1 MTSIKDNSYL
11 TNLLALSEN
20 DKQIKAVLKV
30 LTGNQIKLFK
40 NIANDVLNEIIPL
53 NEHQYN
59 VLIQY
64 KNFIRKLGRDKVTPN
79 QLSRNFLAVK
89 ELSKLV
95 LKENEMGT
103 ETCSNNITR
112 MGKNKTENTK
122 NTNER
127 YDGNRTDTFPRKE
140 KYDHEKLWEEY
151 ITEEEEENSDTENE
165 SDFERR

>member
-1 MTSIKDNSYL
+1 MTSIKGNSYL
-11 TNLLALSEN
+11 INLLALSEN

-30 LTGNQIKLFK
+30 LTDNQIKLFK
-40 NIANDVLNEIIPL
+40 NIANDVLNKIIPL

-64 KNFIRKLGRDKVTPN
+64 KNFIRKLGRDKVTLN

-95 LKENEMGT
+95 LKENEMCT

-122 NTNER
+122 NTNDR
-127 YDGNRTDTFPRKE
+127 YGGNRTNTFPRK
-140 KYDHEKLWEEY
+140 
-151 ITEEEEENSDTENE
+151 
-165 SDFERR
+165 